1 MNIRILLVDDHA
13 VVRSGL
19 KMLIDAQPDLKVVG
33 EAADGV
39 EAIRQTL
46 ELKPHIVIMDLNMP
60 NCRNGLY
67 TTAELL
73 RSMPEIKVIILT
85 MHDDEEYL
93 FQALKSGA
101 SGYVLKS
108 SPGTELIQA
117 IRQVYQGQ
125 AYLHHAAA
133 KKVIEGYLQSASHD
147 HTDAFQQLTDRE
159 KEILSLVAKGYTN
172 KEVADL
178 LSISAKTVENHK
190 ANIMDK
196 LNLNTRRDLIRFAV
210 KRGLL
215 DFDD

>member
-39 EAIRQTL
+39 EAIRQAL

-60 NCRNGLY
+60 NGRNGLY

-117 IRQVYQGQ
+117 IR
-125 AYLHHAAA
+125 
-133 KKVIEGYLQSASHD
+133 
-147 HTDAFQQLTDRE
+147 
-159 KEILSLVAKGYTN
+159 
-172 KEVADL
+172 
-178 LSISAKTVENHK
+178 
-190 ANIMDK
+190 
-196 LNLNTRRDLIRFAV
+196 
-210 KRGLL
+210 
-215 DFDD
+215 